1 MSAKWRCQFVNMW
14 FLHLKCG
21 GWVGAC
27 AMEAQVCFVSP
38 THPPLK
44 QNRIMDRSKQTI
56 WICIQK
62 LGSSNPISQS
72 EKVWSID
79 SPVAY
84 EQKDWLHPFL
94 HSCTDVSFE
103 IAMSACLCFCFFL
116 GFHVFSVFTAND
128 VCDVC
133 MNKITC
139 ERRILIYD
147 DICLRP
153 HARLYASKL
162 PCYDPLCYVLSCVT
176 LAARFVPVCS
186 VRTLADLVL
195 CVGTH
200 TTPWFER
207 SSKL

>member
-1 MSAKWRCQFVNMW
+1 MGQATPSHKVRKSDP
-14 FLHLKCG
+14 LI
-21 GWVGAC
+21 
-27 AMEAQVCFVSP
+27 
-38 THPPLK
+38 PPLPASK
-44 QNRIMDRSKQTI
+44 KTGCIRSFIRAQMSVL
-56 WICIQK
+56 K
-62 LGSSNPISQS
+62 LRCRH
-72 EKVWSID
+72 VC
-79 SPVAY
+79 V
-84 EQKDWLHPFL
+84 F
-94 HSCTDVSFE
+94 V
-103 IAMSACLCFCFFL
+103 FL